1 MKSGHWVLALGLG
14 LTGCG
19 PWIDE
24 VVKERGAKVEQK
36 LTLVR
41 AVAEELP
48 KTPLLEKNEPASVT
62 ATVSFEWPPSKPLN
76 AAIAYAED
84 FRDLDELG
92 LVYARVGGSTLVN
105 QCSAYVHT
113 EREPWDP
120 LHPEATPASGTGY
133 SAEKRFD
140 ACEKLDYLFVLRTR
154 AFSKPSVGRTTSNPV
169 KPEFDGGFVDV
180 DVLVFDLAQKKRVA
194 GLRVQAESSEK
205 LEEAQAFNVE
215 FDLQYN
221 LQKALAAALKSE
233 LGVTV
238 LGM

>member
-113 EREPWDP
+113 EREPW
-120 LHPEATPASGTGY
+120 
-133 SAEKRFD
+133 
-140 ACEKLDYLFVLRTR
+140 
-154 AFSKPSVGRTTSNPV
+154 VGRTTSNPV